1 MLPKIA
7 MAILLGVFAMVVIAA
22 IIRSVHQDLFFASIP
37 RKQDSK
43 VFFEEMLGT
52 FEPFLI
58 AFGGFFALAIAGTL
72 IGTYAVEILGHSRT
86 EAMPVAIALGLVPA
100 AWWLFSGCGRVLE
113 WIASHQIRKSDHIHP
128 ILKR

>member
-58 AFGGFFALAIAGTL
+58 AFGGFFALAIVGTL